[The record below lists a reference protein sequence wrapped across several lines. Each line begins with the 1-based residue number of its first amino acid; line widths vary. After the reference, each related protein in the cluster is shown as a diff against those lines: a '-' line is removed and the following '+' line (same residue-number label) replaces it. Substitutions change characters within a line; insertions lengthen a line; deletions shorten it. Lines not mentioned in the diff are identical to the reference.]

1 MVIGKGIAV
10 LLPVVLDLVRDGG
23 GVFLDELGTGLEG
36 HALPRQS
43 SITLRSSKVR
53 CLFFLGF
60 DFLAICVASFLRN
73 NFPDSIQPQMTYQSK
88 SHFKSHC
95 GTYFGNLQRIFSFY
109 TAARS
114 LDKNVSAW
122 YNNYNLILK
131 TVEVKIKTRMLLQRA
146 RGAESR
152 VENKLL
158 NGSRRARSK
167 ASPWMLSIPR
177 RGGIRQLPG
186 IC

>member
-1 MVIGKGIAV
+1 MGQGGAVKEVWGVAGGAVAFGAAVADEGSLQKQRAGLMVIGKGIAV

-23 GVFLDELGTGLEG
+23 GVFLDELGNGLEG

-95 GTYFGNLQRIFSFY
+95 GTYFGNLHLVKKFG
-109 TAARS
+109 
-114 LDKNVSAW
+114 KNV
-122 YNNYNLILK
+122 K
-131 TVEVKIKTRMLLQRA
+131 
-146 RGAESR
+146 
-152 VENKLL
+152 
-158 NGSRRARSK
+158 RR
-167 ASPWMLSIPR
+167 
-177 RGGIRQLPG
+177 
-186 IC
+186 

>member
-23 GVFLDELGTGLEG
+23 GVFLDELGNGLVMRF
-36 HALPRQS
+36 PRQS

-95 GTYFGNLQRIFSFY
+95 GTYFGNLHLVKKFG
-109 TAARS
+109 
-114 LDKNVSAW
+114 KNV
-122 YNNYNLILK
+122 
-131 TVEVKIKTRMLLQRA
+131 
-146 RGAESR
+146 
-152 VENKLL
+152 KLYVC
-158 NGSRRARSK
+158 
-167 ASPWMLSIPR
+167 
-177 RGGIRQLPG
+177 Q
-186 IC
+186 